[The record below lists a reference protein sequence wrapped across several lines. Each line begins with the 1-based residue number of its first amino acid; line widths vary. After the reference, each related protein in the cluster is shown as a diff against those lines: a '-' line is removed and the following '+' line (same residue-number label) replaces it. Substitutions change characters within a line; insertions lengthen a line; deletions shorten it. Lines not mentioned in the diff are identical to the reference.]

1 MDAMMEERVKPAWV
15 TVVLL
20 SCSSLEQHCISGE
33 LSLLRSLWCP
43 HLEVFL
49 CIMVRYM
56 EELKLPMMKMTPRL
70 FYLHWNLAVHVTAML
85 LVEIKLVLAQVVAN
99 QFHKSFPQSKV
110 LGL

>member
-1 MDAMMEERVKPAWV
+1 MSFLITVVFFLLQGLMDAMVEERVKPAWV

-49 CIMVRYM
+49 CIMV
-56 EELKLPMMKMTPRL
+56 
-70 FYLHWNLAVHVTAML
+70 
-85 LVEIKLVLAQVVAN
+85 I
-99 QFHKSFPQSKV
+99 S
-110 LGL
+110 